1 MGATQVLSQAFSA
14 GRIRLVTYER
24 RDQCLTLTWDNKT
37 IMAYRPVPEEIFQRL
52 SRAPNPATY
61 FEDRVAEE
69 YPQVTASRSAQDGD
83 ARQKL
88 NDLFGSN

>member
-1 MGATQVLSQAFSA
+1 VQSQAFSS

-24 RDQCLTLTWDNKT
+24 RDQCLTLTWENKT
-37 IMAYRPVPEEIFQRL
+37 ITAYQPVPEEIYQRL

-69 YPQVTASRSAQDGD
+69 YPQVTPKRSSQEDD
-83 ARQKL
+83 ARKKL
-88 NDLFGSN
+88 NDLFDL